1 MSHGFKQMKKVSRY
15 VGECLKEGLLAF
27 TQQQAVVS
35 GTCRA
40 VRWYGDGYGR
50 GWMDDGAFELA
61 FEQKGARWLPKFLTL
76 PGHHAVCVDM
86 PFLFY

>member
-1 MSHGFKQMKKVSRY
+1 MSHGFKQMKKMSRY
-15 VGECLKEGLLAF
+15 VGGCLERRPASF
-27 TQQQAVVS
+27 HTTAVVR

-50 GWMDDGAFELA
+50 GWMDDEAFELA